1 MATLTIRFPDVLKDK
16 MKACAD
22 EMGLSLNSLVL
33 VATDA
38 YLRGRTSEKVD
49 DVKESLKPESSP
61 PVAAK
66 KPERPIP
73 KVGRND
79 PCPCGSGKKYKKC
92 HGA

>member
-38 YLRGRTSEKVD
+38 YLRGRTPEKVD
-49 DVKESLKPESSP
+49 DVKELLKPESSP
-61 PVAAK
+61 QVATK
-66 KPERPIP
+66 KPEIP

-92 HGA
+92 CGA